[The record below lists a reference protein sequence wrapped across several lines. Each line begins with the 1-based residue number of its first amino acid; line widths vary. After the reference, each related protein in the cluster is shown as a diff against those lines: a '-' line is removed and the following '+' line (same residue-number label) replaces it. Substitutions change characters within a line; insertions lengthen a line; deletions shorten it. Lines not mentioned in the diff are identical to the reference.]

1 MRIVNVAS
9 CLISIP
15 FRAPFGHALSWR
27 DRTEAIIV
35 RLVSDK
41 GLTGWGEILPRDYLT
56 GETIDTVLSR
66 ELPEVAN
73 RWVGRNLDTRDD
85 LLEALDDQQRGSNV
99 ALATRAGWE
108 LALLDLAGKSFG
120 FAAGDVLGP
129 SIHRQL
135 EPGVV
140 IGFDV
145 ATEKLERHCT
155 LIRLA
160 GRRHVKIKVGH
171 GDDLRRLQIIS
182 ATLGKGIP
190 LRI

>member
-66 ELPEVAN
+66 EL
-73 RWVGRNLDTRDD
+73 
-85 LLEALDDQQRGSNV
+85 LEALDDEQRGSNV